1 MKMEHRYR
9 LRSPHDRDAVDA
21 LAASIDAAGDEGDL
35 TGPVPPA
42 QLAEIM
48 QALEREWDAADELDR
63 SLSEALRHPRDPS
76 TT

>member
-1 MKMEHRYR
+1 MKMDHRYK
-9 LRSPHDRDAVDA
+9 LRPPLGHDAASA

-48 QALEREWDAADELDR
+48 QALEREWDAAEG
-63 SLSEALRHPRDPS
+63 
-76 TT
+76 

>member
-1 MKMEHRYR
+1 MKMDHRYR
-9 LRSPHDRDAVDA
+9 LRPPLGHDAANA

-48 QALEREWDAADELDR
+48 QALEREWDAAER
-63 SLSEALRHPRDPS
+63 
-76 TT
+76 

>member
-1 MKMEHRYR
+1 MKMDHRYK
-9 LRSPHDRDAVDA
+9 LRPPLGQDAANA

-48 QALEREWDAADELDR
+48 QALEREWQAADC
-63 SLSEALRHPRDPS
+63 
-76 TT
+76 